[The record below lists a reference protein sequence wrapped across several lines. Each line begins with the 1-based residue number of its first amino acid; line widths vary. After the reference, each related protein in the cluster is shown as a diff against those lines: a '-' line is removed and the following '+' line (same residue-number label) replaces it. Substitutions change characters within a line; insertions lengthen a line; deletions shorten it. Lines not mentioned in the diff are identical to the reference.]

1 MLFNSYPFLLLFLPI
16 AMVGYWAMERLGGR
30 PAGIGWLAFISL
42 VFYGVAE
49 PWHLLIIL
57 PSIVFNF
64 SVGVRLASCEPN
76 RRLLF
81 AAIATNLAL
90 LGYFKYANF
99 VTENIQ
105 ALTGLPIPSSDLTL
119 PAGISFY
126 TFTQIAFLVDSYRHQ
141 TREVNFSRYTLFV
154 TFFPH
159 LIAGPI
165 IHHSEMLPQ
174 FAKGHRGMNTRNIS
188 IGLSILI
195 IGLAKKVLIADNLA
209 LMASPVFD
217 AVYQG
222 QGITFFE
229 SWTSALAYTFQ
240 LYFDFSAYSDMAIGL
255 SLMFGIK
262 MPLNFNSPY
271 KSRNIIQF
279 WRRWHMTLSR
289 FLLDYLYIPL
299 GGSRHG
305 APRMFLALFATM
317 LLGGLWH
324 GAGWTF
330 ILWGALHGIYL
341 ITNHGWRF
349 LQDRAN
355 RPLATIMAGVAIFSW
370 PITFLSVCV
379 GWVIFRAENLDTAFV
394 ILNSMSGLN
403 GLTFP
408 AMAELRL
415 GTFADTF
422 KQFGVIF
429 SGTNIVSLE
438 DWREFGIP
446 MIVLAASISFFAPNT
461 QQIFTRY
468 RPALSVYTNDLKNLP
483 RTRFAWTPNFL
494 WTAALAA
501 LAVTCLL
508 SLNRVS
514 EFIYFKF

>member
-1 MLFNSYPFLLLFLPI
+1 
-16 AMVGYWAMERLGGR
+16 MERLGGR

-42 VFYGVAE
+42 IFYGIAE

-57 PSIVFNF
+57 PSIAFNF
-64 SVGVRLASCEPN
+64 SVGVRLASCEPHP
-76 RRLLF
+76 RLLF

-105 ALTGLPIPSSDLTL
+105 TLTGLPLLSTDVTL

-174 FAKGHRGMNTRNIS
+174 FAKGHRGMNARNIS

-209 LMASPVFD
+209 LMANPVFD

-222 QGITFFE
+222 QTITFFE

-262 MPLNFNSPY
+262 MPINFSSPY
-271 KSRNIIQF
+271 KSRSIIEF

-289 FLLDYLYIPL
+289 FLLEYLYIPL
-299 GGSRHG
+299 GGNRHG
-305 APRMFLALFATM
+305 APRMLLALLATM

-330 ILWGALHGIYL
+330 ILWGGLHGGYL
-341 ITNHGWRF
+341 IINHGWRF
-349 LQDRAN
+349 AQDRATG
-355 RPLATIMAGVAIFSW
+355 PLSSIMSATTILSW
-370 PITFLSVCV
+370 PITFISICV
-379 GWVIFRAENLDTAFV
+379 GWVIFRAENLDTAFA
-394 ILNSMSGLN
+394 ILNTMSGFH
-403 GLTFP
+403 GFTFP
-408 AMAELRL
+408 AIAELRL

-422 KQFGVIF
+422 KQFGVTF
-429 SGTNIVSLE
+429 SGANIVSLE

-446 MIVLAASISFFAPNT
+446 VIVLAATISFFAPNT
-461 QQIFTRY
+461 QQIFARY
-468 RPALSVYTNDLKNLP
+468 KPALPVYANDQKNLP
-483 RTRFAWTPNFL
+483 RSRLAWTPNFM
-494 WTAALAA
+494 WMVYLAT
-501 LAVTCLL
+501 LTVVCML

-514 EFIYFKF
+514 EFIYFRF